1 MVWMNLDINK
11 FSIKQLYAVLELGVV
26 VSFSTRVVWNSWV
39 PSKVNFFAWE
49 ASWGKGF
56 TLDQL

>member
-49 ASWGKGF
+49 ASWGKG
-56 TLDQL
+56 LL